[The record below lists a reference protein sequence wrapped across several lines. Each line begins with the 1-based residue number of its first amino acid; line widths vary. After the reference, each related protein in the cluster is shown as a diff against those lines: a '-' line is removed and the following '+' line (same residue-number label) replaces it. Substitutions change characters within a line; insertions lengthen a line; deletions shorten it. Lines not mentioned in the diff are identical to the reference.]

1 MKINRIEFKN
11 FKCFPELILPQ
22 KEDEELPNG
31 LFLIQGSTPE
41 RSNSFGKTSLVE
53 GILFGIFGPKSLT
66 LSINDLIQFHKD
78 KSEIKIIFELDGV
91 DYLLHR
97 ILTKNDKSG
106 TQKLKIFIQIDG
118 VWKPDDS
125 IKIVELLEIE
135 RGQALE
141 TVFVKQGEIE
151 TLATATPAELR
162 NLIIKLFRLDII
174 KQAEAFLRKLRT
186 DNNIRIKEINRV
198 YVAPSDIEDNIIKNE
213 TKLINYKNE
222 LKKNS
227 REIRKLEKQLNYF
240 PNKTFLTKLNSLKQV
255 REKLNGNI
263 EIIQGNIDE
272 KTSILGIKSN
282 ININQSREIISSNQ
296 EECIKIEKEI
306 NSTNERLKEVNSAI
320 NMKKGIISQI
330 KSSKEKLNKNI
341 HFNGDQKITKC
352 PTCTREISLQEA
364 QDILNFYDQEIS
376 TINYEINNLKPK
388 SLDLD
393 KKNENLRQ
401 RLEERK
407 KKIALFNDF
416 QNVLLKKKDIE
427 DKVKNNQDTYFK
439 LMKKYSVSNE
449 NDLLEK
455 FSIKTIDELRDKIN
469 KSEGDLRHFKKV
481 NERIENE
488 NSNLEEDIKELK
500 EKKDKMLKLSKERDD
515 LEKRNIHVDKS
526 KELIKGFIT
535 EYMVEKRLI
544 TNIQY
549 TTNKFL
555 NNFTG
560 GQYTNLNLLSVNDG
574 TGIEIQVF
582 DEYNK
587 NMKEIKFLSGGDKV
601 ALGFALRIGISNLMT
616 KIRPTKN
623 SPKRNPKISFMI
635 LDEPLAALDKSRRK
649 QVLITLETQKEFN
662 QLFLITH
669 TSISQNITPHIIKIS
684 KNFENG
690 LSSAVF
696 IHKEKNLL

>member
-1 MKINRIEFKN
+1 
-11 FKCFPELILPQ
+11 
-22 KEDEELPNG
+22 
-31 LFLIQGSTPE
+31 
-41 RSNSFGKTSLVE
+41 
-53 GILFGIFGPKSLT
+53 
-66 LSINDLIQFHKD
+66 
-78 KSEIKIIFELDGV
+78 
-91 DYLLHR
+91 
-97 ILTKNDKSG
+97 
-106 TQKLKIFIQIDG
+106 
-118 VWKPDDS
+118 
-125 IKIVELLEIE
+125 
-135 RGQALE
+135 
-141 TVFVKQGEIE
+141 
-151 TLATATPAELR
+151 
-162 NLIIKLFRLDII
+162 
-174 KQAEAFLRKLRT
+174 
-186 DNNIRIKEINRV
+186 
-198 YVAPSDIEDNIIKNE
+198 
-213 TKLINYKNE
+213 
-222 LKKNS
+222 
-227 REIRKLEKQLNYF
+227 
-240 PNKTFLTKLNSLKQV
+240 
-255 REKLNGNI
+255 
-263 EIIQGNIDE
+263 
-272 KTSILGIKSN
+272 
-282 ININQSREIISSNQ
+282 
-296 EECIKIEKEI
+296 
-306 NSTNERLKEVNSAI
+306 
-320 NMKKGIISQI
+320 
-330 KSSKEKLNKNI
+330 
-341 HFNGDQKITKC
+341 
-352 PTCTREISLQEA
+352 
-364 QDILNFYDQEIS
+364 
-376 TINYEINNLKPK
+376 
-388 SLDLD
+388 
-393 KKNENLRQ
+393 
-401 RLEERK
+401 
-407 KKIALFNDF
+407 
-416 QNVLLKKKDIE
+416 
-427 DKVKNNQDTYFK
+427 
-439 LMKKYSVSNE
+439 MKKYSVSNE

-455 FSIKTIDELRDKIN
+455 FSIKTTDELRDKIN

-515 LEKRNIHVDKS
+515 LEKSNIHVDKS

-587 NMKEIKFLSGGDKV
+587 NTKEIKFLSGGDKV

-649 QVLITLETQKEFN
+649 HVLTTLETQKEFN

-696 IHKEKNLL
+696 IHKEKNLI

>member
-53 GILFGIFGPKSLT
+53 GILFGIFGPKSLN

-186 DNNIRIKEINRV
+186 DNNIRIKEINRI

-296 EECIKIEKEI
+296 EESIKIEKEI
-306 NSTNERLKEVNSAI
+306 NSTNECLKEVNSAI

-341 HFNGDQKITKC
+341 QFNGDQKITKC
-352 PTCTREISLQEA
+352 PTCTREINLQEA
-364 QDILNFYDQEIS
+364 QDILNSYDQEVS

-455 FSIKTIDELRDKIN
+455 FSIKTTDELRDKIN

-515 LEKRNIHVDKS
+515 LEKSNIHVDKS

-587 NMKEIKFLSGGDKV
+587 NTKEIKFLSGGDKV

-649 QVLITLETQKEFN
+649 HVLTTLETQKEFN

-696 IHKEKNLL
+696 IHKEKNLI